1 VDIISHG
8 LWAGAAGEWLRR
20 RSNRTEKTVA
30 WTVAFGVAPDL
41 VWVVPVTAWSLFQ
54 PDPWRIVSEYIMA
67 TPGNEPQLP
76 AMVNAVTHH
85 AHCFMHSAIIALVA
99 TALARW
105 LKPALLIPL
114 TGWWLHIA
122 IDVPTHSSDYY
133 AVPFLYPI
141 TYEGVDGVAWTT
153 PWLLVLN
160 YAVLGLIYWLLIRS
174 RKVRAISGQVSSGLI
189 AVKDRAAE
197 SGNIGS

>member
-1 VDIISHG
+1 MDIISHG

-20 RSNRTEKTVA
+20 GSNRTGKTVA

-41 VWVVPVTAWSLFQ
+41 IWLVPVTAWSLFQ
-54 PDPWRIVSEYIMA
+54 PEPWRIVSEYIMA
-67 TPGNEPQLP
+67 TPANEPQLP

-85 AHCFMHSAIIALVA
+85 AHCFMHSAIIALLV
-99 TALARW
+99 TTLAWW
-105 LKPALLIPL
+105 LRPTLLIPL
-114 TGWWLHIA
+114 IGWWLHIA

-153 PWLLVLN
+153 PWLLALN
-160 YAVLGLIYWLLIRS
+160 YAVLGLVYWLLVRS
-174 RKVRAISGQVSSGLI
+174 RRVRPALGQVSGGLTV
-189 AVKDRAAE
+189 VKDGAE
-197 SGNIGS
+197 GSGKIAL